1 MKEKMICRGDLFYY
15 DFGDNSGSVQ
25 SGERPVLVVQ
35 ADDYNQ
41 NAPTII
47 VAAVTSVIK
56 KRYFPSHIILG
67 EEFGLKKP
75 SMVLLEQIRT
85 VNREDLREYIGTV
98 DDDKLFRQINA
109 TLKKTFGLWVYKP
122 EGKEKRPKERKE
134 NYGELLSNVA
144 NFKGVMDKLF
154 RRKRYKDCL
163 EKIKAGDPKY
173 QIVYYDAMYNQDR
186 LDKMRISHDTL
197 LEYGYQ
203 MIENYPRLR
212 QIVIDYYPYVLIDEY
227 QDTADIVVK
236 IMNTIEQ
243 YAKEINHNMFIGYFG
258 DSVQN
263 IYEDGVGKKLIELHP
278 ELKKISKE
286 YNRRSYREIIDVANK
301 IRNDDI
307 KQRSIYSDSTGGV
320 VELYYGNQEDVKRFW
335 QKNKIK
341 NW

>member
-56 KRYFPSHIILG
+56 KRYLPSHIILG

-122 EGKEKRPKERKE
+122 EGKENIRCLCPKCLNDYIHNPDYIVRRLDPFAKRKDRCDKCDRDGWDYVVTDRYSSKKRGEAMTENKIIIPIWKKSNLTVEEAAAYCGIGSRKLRE
-134 NYGELLSNVA
+134 MSDSEFCPFVLWNGSKRLI
-144 NFKGVMDKLF
+144 K
-154 RRKRYKDCL
+154 RRKL
-163 EKIKAGDPKY
+163 
-173 QIVYYDAMYNQDR
+173 
-186 LDKMRISHDTL
+186 
-197 LEYGYQ
+197 
-203 MIENYPRLR
+203 
-212 QIVIDYYPYVLIDEY
+212 DEY
-227 QDTADIVVK
+227 LDNA
-236 IMNTIEQ
+236 
-243 YAKEINHNMFIGYFG
+243 Y
-258 DSVQN
+258 
-263 IYEDGVGKKLIELHP
+263 
-278 ELKKISKE
+278 
-286 YNRRSYREIIDVANK
+286 
-301 IRNDDI
+301 
-307 KQRSIYSDSTGGV
+307 SI
-320 VELYYGNQEDVKRFW
+320 
-335 QKNKIK
+335 
-341 NW
+341 

>member
-56 KRYFPSHIILG
+56 KRYLPSHIILG

-122 EGKEKRPKERKE
+122 DYIVRRLDPFAKRKDRCDKRDGDGWDYVVTDRYSSKKEKRGSNDRK
-134 NYGELLSNVA
+134 
-144 NFKGVMDKLF
+144 
-154 RRKRYKDCL
+154 
-163 EKIKAGDPKY
+163 
-173 QIVYYDAMYNQDR
+173 
-186 LDKMRISHDTL
+186 
-197 LEYGYQ
+197 
-203 MIENYPRLR
+203 
-212 QIVIDYYPYVLIDEY
+212 
-227 QDTADIVVK
+227 
-236 IMNTIEQ
+236 
-243 YAKEINHNMFIGYFG
+243 
-258 DSVQN
+258 
-263 IYEDGVGKKLIELHP
+263 
-278 ELKKISKE
+278 
-286 YNRRSYREIIDVANK
+286 
-301 IRNDDI
+301 
-307 KQRSIYSDSTGGV
+307 
-320 VELYYGNQEDVKRFW
+320 
-335 QKNKIK
+335 
-341 NW
+341 

>member
-1 MKEKMICRGDLFYY
+1 MKKNIYLMLDKKKLY
-15 DFGDNSGSVQ
+15 NSV
-25 SGERPVLVVQ
+25 
-35 ADDYNQ
+35 YNQ
-41 NAPTII
+41 KA
-47 VAAVTSVIK
+47 K
-56 KRYFPSHIILG
+56 DF
-67 EEFGLKKP
+67 
-75 SMVLLEQIRT
+75 
-85 VNREDLREYIGTV
+85 
-98 DDDKLFRQINA
+98 
-109 TLKKTFGLWVYKP
+109 
-122 EGKEKRPKERKE
+122 KENMPKEIKE

-307 KQRSIYSDSTGGV
+307 KQRSIEQNRCAMACQGCGAV
-320 VELYYGNQEDVKRFW
+320 LFLLK
-335 QKNKIK
+335 
-341 NW
+341 